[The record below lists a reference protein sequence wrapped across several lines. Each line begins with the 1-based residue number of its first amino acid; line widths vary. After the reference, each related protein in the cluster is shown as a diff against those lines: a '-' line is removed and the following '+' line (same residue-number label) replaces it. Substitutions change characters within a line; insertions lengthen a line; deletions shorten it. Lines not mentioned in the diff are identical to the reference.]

1 MVQDSRKLQKNFSS
15 PPTVARI
22 VEDLIGCKWSLA
34 VLEAVRNGIVRPG
47 MLQRSITG
55 ISTKVL
61 NERLA
66 KMTRYGLMTKKVFPQ
81 VPLKVEYRLTGFG
94 KKFVQLLDQIKRLQK
109 ELDRPSP

>member
-1 MVQDSRKLQKNFSS
+1 MVQDSRKLQENFSS

-22 VEDLIGCKWSLA
+22 VEDIIGCKWSLA

-47 MLQRSITG
+47 MLQRSIKG

-66 KMTRYGLMTKKVFPQ
+66 KMTRYGLVTKNVPQ
-81 VPLKVEYRLTGFG
+81 VPLRVEYRLTGFG
-94 KKFVQLLDQIKRLQK
+94 KKFVQLLDQIERLQE
-109 ELDRPSP
+109 ELDGPSP